1 MCDFLLF
8 FSVVDVILFGHLVP
22 YELLCMYYGAELLD
36 MFSLVTGCRPKF
48 SPGSLA
54 DLKCTVEELKCTVEE
69 QSDKNDSSLCK
80 GTQRKGRG
88 RKRVRSS
95 SSSI

>member
-22 YELLCMYYGAELLD
+22 YELLHMYYGAELLD
-36 MFSLVTGCRPKF
+36 MFSLVTGCRHKF

-54 DLKCTVEELKCTVEE
+54 DLKCTVEE

-88 RKRVRSS
+88 RKTVRSS
-95 SSSI
+95 SSSSSSI